1 METVITGK
9 TKTGFEYEIDKKILN
24 DYEFLEEIDNI
35 GKNPLIIIKLLKRL
49 LKEEQLEKLKEHIR
63 NEEGIVPIDKMEKEL
78 ESESLTLFENIR
90 RRF

>member
-1 METVITGK
+1 MEEVIIGK
-9 TKTGFEYEIDKKILN
+9 TKTNFEYNIDKKILN
-24 DYEFLEEIDNI
+24 DYELLEEIDNI

-78 ESESLTLFENIR
+78 IDIFDGINEIKK
-90 RRF
+90 

>member
-24 DYEFLEEIDNI
+24 DYELLEEIDNI

-63 NEEGIVPIDKMEKEL
+63 NEEGIVPLDKMEKEL
-78 ESESLTLFENIR
+78 IDIFNGIKEIKK
-90 RRF
+90 

>member
-9 TKTGFEYEIDKKILN
+9 TKTSFEYEIDKKILN
-24 DYEFLEEIDNI
+24 DYELLEEIDNI

-63 NEEGIVPIDKMEKEL
+63 NEEGIVTLDKMEKEL
-78 ESESLTLFENIR
+78 IDIFDGIKEIKK
-90 RRF
+90 

>member
-24 DYEFLEEIDNI
+24 DYELLEEIDNI
-35 GKNPLIIIKLLKRL
+35 GKSPLIIIKLLKRL

-63 NEEGIVPIDKMEKEL
+63 NEEGIVPLDKMEKEL
-78 ESESLTLFENIR
+78 IDIFDGIKEIKK
-90 RRF
+90 

>member
-24 DYEFLEEIDNI
+24 DYELLEEIDNI
-35 GKNPLIIIKLLKRL
+35 GKSPLIIIKLLKRL

-78 ESESLTLFENIR
+78 EDIFNGINEIKE
-90 RRF
+90 

>member
-24 DYEFLEEIDNI
+24 DYELLEEIDNI

-78 ESESLTLFENIR
+78 IDIFDGINEIKK
-90 RRF
+90 

>member
-24 DYEFLEEIDNI
+24 DYELLEEIDNI
-35 GKNPLIIIKLLKRL
+35 GKNPIIIIKLLKRL

-63 NEEGIVPIDKMEKEL
+63 NEEGIVPLDKMEKEL
-78 ESESLTLFENIR
+78 IDIFDGIKEIKK
-90 RRF
+90 

>member
-63 NEEGIVPIDKMEKEL
+63 NEEGIVPLDKMEKEL
-78 ESESLTLFENIR
+78 TDIFDGINELKK
-90 RRF
+90 

>member
-63 NEEGIVPIDKMEKEL
+63 NEEGIVPLDKMEKEL
-78 ESESLTLFENIR
+78 TDIFDGINEIKK
-90 RRF
+90 

>member
-9 TKTGFEYEIDKKILN
+9 TKTGFEYNIDKKMLN
-24 DYEFLEEIDNI
+24 DYELLEEIDNI
-35 GKNPLIIIKLLKRL
+35 GKSPLIIIKLLKRL

-78 ESESLTLFENIR
+78 IDIFNGINEIKK
-90 RRF
+90 

>member
-9 TKTGFEYEIDKKILN
+9 TKTSFEYEIDKKILN
-24 DYEFLEEIDNI
+24 DYELLEEIDNI

-63 NEEGIVPIDKMEKEL
+63 NEEGIVPLDKMEKEL
-78 ESESLTLFENIR
+78 IDIFDGIKEIKK
-90 RRF
+90 

>member
-9 TKTGFEYEIDKKILN
+9 TKTSFEYEIDKKILN
-24 DYEFLEEIDNI
+24 DYELLEEIDNI

-78 ESESLTLFENIR
+78 IDIFDGINEIKK
-90 RRF
+90 

>member
-24 DYEFLEEIDNI
+24 DYELLEEIDNI

-49 LKEEQLEKLKEHIR
+49 LKVEQLEKLKEHIR

-78 ESESLTLFENIR
+78 IDIFDGINEIKK
-90 RRF
+90 

>member
-24 DYEFLEEIDNI
+24 DYELLEEIDNI
-35 GKNPLIIIKLLKRL
+35 GKNPLIIIRLLKRL

-78 ESESLTLFENIR
+78 EDIFDGINEIKK
-90 RRF
+90 

>member
-9 TKTGFEYEIDKKILN
+9 TKTGFEYNIDKKMLN
-24 DYEFLEEIDNI
+24 DYELLEEIDNI
-35 GKNPLIIIKLLKRL
+35 GKSPLIIIKLLKRL

-78 ESESLTLFENIR
+78 EDIFNGINEIKK
-90 RRF
+90 

>member
-24 DYEFLEEIDNI
+24 DYELLEEIDNI
-35 GKNPLIIIKLLKRL
+35 GKNPLIIIRLLKRL

-78 ESESLTLFENIR
+78 EDIFNGINEIKK
-90 RRF
+90 

>member
-24 DYEFLEEIDNI
+24 DYELLEEIDNI
-35 GKNPLIIIKLLKRL
+35 GKNPLIIIRLLKRL

-63 NEEGIVPIDKMEKEL
+63 NEEGIVQIDKMEKEL
-78 ESESLTLFENIR
+78 TDIFDGINEIKK
-90 RRF
+90 

>member
-24 DYEFLEEIDNI
+24 DYELLEEIDNI
-35 GKNPLIIIKLLKRL
+35 GKSPLIIIKLLKRL

-78 ESESLTLFENIR
+78 EDIFNGINEIKK
-90 RRF
+90 

>member
-35 GKNPLIIIKLLKRL
+35 GKNPLIIIKILKRL

-78 ESESLTLFENIR
+78 TDIFDGINEIKK
-90 RRF
+90 

>member
-24 DYEFLEEIDNI
+24 DYELLEEIDNI
-35 GKNPLIIIKLLKRL
+35 GKNPLIIIRLLKRL

-63 NEEGIVPIDKMEKEL
+63 NEEGIVPLDKMEKEL
-78 ESESLTLFENIR
+78 IDIFDGIKEIKK
-90 RRF
+90 

>member
-9 TKTGFEYEIDKKILN
+9 TKTGFEYKIDKKILN

-78 ESESLTLFENIR
+78 TDIFDGINEIKK
-90 RRF
+90 

>member
-24 DYEFLEEIDNI
+24 DYELLEEIDNI
-35 GKNPLIIIKLLKRL
+35 GKNPVIIIRLLKRL

-78 ESESLTLFENIR
+78 IDIFDGINEIKK
-90 RRF
+90 

>member
-24 DYEFLEEIDNI
+24 DYEFLEEMDNI

-63 NEEGIVPIDKMEKEL
+63 NEEGIVQIDKMEKEL
-78 ESESLTLFENIR
+78 TDIFDGINEIKK
-90 RRF
+90 

>member
-24 DYEFLEEIDNI
+24 DYELLEEIDNI

-49 LKEEQLEKLKEHIR
+49 LKEEQLEELKEHIR

-78 ESESLTLFENIR
+78 EDIFNGINEIKK
-90 RRF
+90 

>member
-24 DYEFLEEIDNI
+24 DYELLEEIDNI

-63 NEEGIVPIDKMEKEL
+63 NEEGIVQIDKMEKEL
-78 ESESLTLFENIR
+78 TDIFDGINEIKK
-90 RRF
+90 

>member
-24 DYEFLEEIDNI
+24 DYELLEEIDNI
-35 GKNPLIIIKLLKRL
+35 GKSPLIIIKLLKRL

-63 NEEGIVPIDKMEKEL
+63 NEEGIVQIDKMEKEL
-78 ESESLTLFENIR
+78 TDIFDGINEIKK
-90 RRF
+90 

>member
-24 DYEFLEEIDNI
+24 DYELLEEIDNI
-35 GKNPLIIIKLLKRL
+35 DKNPLIIIKLLKRL

-78 ESESLTLFENIR
+78 IDIFDGINEIKK
-90 RRF
+90 

>member
-24 DYEFLEEIDNI
+24 DYELLEEIDNI
-35 GKNPLIIIKLLKRL
+35 GKNPLIIIRLLKRL

-78 ESESLTLFENIR
+78 TDIFDGINEIKK
-90 RRF
+90 

>member
-78 ESESLTLFENIR
+78 TDIFDGINEIKK
-90 RRF
+90 

>member
-9 TKTGFEYEIDKKILN
+9 TKTGFEYNIDKKMLN
-24 DYEFLEEIDNI
+24 DYELLEEIDNI
-35 GKNPLIIIKLLKRL
+35 GKSPLIIIKLLKRL

-78 ESESLTLFENIR
+78 IDIFDGINEIKK
-90 RRF
+90 